1 MDRFSRQLLALGIDV
16 QEKIMSTKV
25 LIVGCGALGS
35 SIAELLVRLGVKEL
49 KIVDADVVELSNLHR
64 THIFTEKDLMKPKV
78 LACKEFLEKIN
89 SEVKIEPIFDII
101 DETNAENLV
110 KDVDVV
116 FDGLD
121 NINYR
126 LILNDACV
134 KYEKPLIYAG
144 ISGEYGNA
152 KLVIPGK
159 TSCLACFLQPSDSRN
174 ACDIIGTTTVV
185 PNFLASIQVQLFINY
200 LRGYSEDE
208 LVIAD
213 LKDLRLDKIKMKRNP
228 QCEACSLHEYKYL
241 RRMDINCGL
250 TRAEKA
256 EGDRIFSSNGVEL
269 YKYNG
274 SYIICYNQKCFKK
287 RIA

>member
-1 MDRFSRQLLALGIDV
+1 MDRFSRQLLTLGIDV
-16 QEKIMSTKV
+16 QEKIMNTKV
-25 LIVGCGALGS
+25 LIAGCGALGS

-134 KYEKPLIYAG
+134 KYGKPLIYAG

-152 KLVIPGK
+152 KLIIPGK
-159 TSCLACFLQPSDSRN
+159 TSCLACFLQPFNTRN
-174 ACDIIGTTTVV
+174 ACDIIGTTTIV

-208 LVIAD
+208 LIIAD
-213 LKDLRLDKIKMKRNP
+213 LKELRLDKIKMSRNP
-228 QCEACSLHEYKYL
+228 QCEACSLHEFKYL
-241 RRMDINCGL
+241 KHMDINCGL
-250 TRAEKA
+250 IRTEKI
-256 EGDRIFSSNGVEL
+256 EGDKVFSSNGIEL
-269 YKYNG
+269 YKYDG
-274 SYIICYNQKCFKK
+274 DYIICYNQKCFKK

>member
-16 QEKIMSTKV
+16 QDRIMNAKV
-25 LIVGCGALGS
+25 LIAGCGALGS

-64 THIFTEKDLMKPKV
+64 THIFTEKDIMKPKII
-78 LACKEFLEKIN
+78 ACKEYLEKIN

-121 NINYR
+121 NVNYR

-134 KYEKPLIYAG
+134 KYGKPLIYAG

-152 KLVIPGK
+152 KLVIPEK
-159 TSCLACFLQPSDSRN
+159 TSCLSCFLQPLDIRN

-200 LRGYSEDE
+200 LRGYSKDE
-208 LVIAD
+208 LILVD
-213 LKDLRLDKIKMKRNP
+213 LKELRIDKINMNRNP
-228 QCEACSLHEYKYL
+228 KCEACSLHEYKYL
-241 RRMDINCGL
+241 KNMEINCGL
-250 TRAEKA
+250 TRVEKA
-256 EGDRIFSSNGVEL
+256 EGDKIFSSNGTEL
-269 YKYNG
+269 YKCNG
-274 SYIICYNQKCFKK
+274 DYIICYNQKCFKK

>member
-16 QEKIMSTKV
+16 QDKIMNTKV
-25 LIVGCGALGS
+25 LIAGCGALGS
-35 SIAELLVRLGVKEL
+35 SIAELLVRLGVREL

-78 LACKEFLEKIN
+78 IACKEYLEKIN
-89 SEVKIEPIFDII
+89 SEVKIDPIFDII

-121 NINYR
+121 NVNYR

-134 KYEKPLIYAG
+134 KHNKPLIYAG

-152 KLVIPGK
+152 KLVIPEK
-159 TSCLACFLQPSDSRN
+159 TSCLSCFLQPLDTRN
-174 ACDIIGTTTVV
+174 ACDVIGTTTVV

-208 LVIAD
+208 LIIAD
-213 LKDLRLDKIKMKRNP
+213 LRELRIDKIKMNRNP
-228 QCEACSLHEYKYL
+228 NCEACSLHEYKYL
-241 RRMDINCGL
+241 KAMEINCGL
-250 TRAEKA
+250 TRVEKA
-256 EGDRIFSSNGVEL
+256 EGVKVFSSGSIEL
-269 YKYNG
+269 YKHNG
-274 SYIICYNQKCFKK
+274 DYIICYNQKCFKK